1 MTKPTKKIHRSWGNS
16 NSKSKSNRSHS
27 QNKNVTRKRFIK
39 DRCGPNPRRKNVET
53 CYTDSTLMKMR
64 DLWNVRQT
72 FGKITS
78 DDPKQIWKE
87 LKENLQHSCNRESCW
102 IKSELLGG
110 THQLSDKEM
119 MLVQNSFAPR
129 APSKWKSYPKTWLSS
144 SDISSVMKQYEYFYP
159 VFDFIG
165 PAPLDFDHHLY
176 NNKCVWEDL
185 CKFDVNEQLE
195 KSKKKIGIV
204 INTDYHDEPG
214 QHWIALF
221 IDLNEKYIMFFD
233 STGHK
238 PPSEVNHVIRRV
250 RKDSKQNGIP
260 LKSYINRTKH
270 QTKNTECGMY
280 VMFFIIELLT
290 GRKEPSDFMINKIH
304 DEEAFKLRDKYYR
317 HE

>member
-1 MTKPTKKIHRSWGNS
+1 MAKQTRKERSR
-16 NSKSKSNRSHS
+16 SKSSH
-27 QNKNVTRKRFIK
+27 NKNVTRRRRFIK
-39 DRCGPNPRRKNVET
+39 DRCGPNPRRKNGES
-53 CYTDSTLMKMR
+53 CYTDATLVKMR
-64 DLWNVRQT
+64 DLWNVRQS

-110 THQLSDKEM
+110 THQLTEEEKR
-119 MLVQNSFAPR
+119 LVQNSFAPR

-144 SDISSVMKQYEYFYP
+144 SDISSVMRQYEYFYP
-159 VFDFIG
+159 SFDFIG
-165 PAPLDFDHHLY
+165 PAPLNFDHHLY

-185 CKFDVNEQLE
+185 CQFDVYEQLE
-195 KSKKKIGIV
+195 ENKKKIGIV
-204 INTDYHDEPG
+204 LNTDYHDEPG
-214 QHWIALF
+214 QHWIALY
-221 IDLNEKYIMFFD
+221 IDLTENYIMYFD
-233 STGHK
+233 STGNK
-238 PPSEVNHVIRRV
+238 PPSEVTHFIRRV
-250 RKDSKQNGIP
+250 RKDSKRNGIP
-260 LKSYINRTKH
+260 LKLYINKTKH

-290 GRKEPSDFMINKIH
+290 GRKEPKDFMSSRMH